1 MRQVTFGGKLS
12 KLPSYEIIRIRY
24 DKIDMKKNYELLR
37 NRNSTKTIE
46 FYSLHIY
53 TNLRSHLNVKSGCRS
68 QKIAKI

>member
-1 MRQVTFGGKLS
+1 MRQVTFGGKLL
-12 KLPSYEIIRIRY
+12 KLPLYEIIRIRY

-37 NRNSTKTIE
+37 NRKIE
-46 FYSLHIY
+46 FYSFHIY

>member
-37 NRNSTKTIE
+37 NRKTI
-46 FYSLHIY
+46 
-53 TNLRSHLNVKSGCRS
+53 LNFL
-68 QKIAKI
+68 QKQSNSIPFIFIRI